1 MKRAR
6 PGQWPWTTAGPSAT
20 TADGALS
27 EDIVESYWRHGFYV
41 FEGVIGEEELA
52 DIERDVRSI
61 QDRAPTEPRGKLDRL
76 GRPAL
81 GADGKGGGLALVRP
95 LSDPIGGTAGN
106 NGRHPAKM
114 IEPAVPEGAPEW
126 VLQVVGGS
134 LQFSDAALRLYAHPD
149 LLRVAET
156 FNGPDFSPFN
166 EVIWIKQP
174 RLGGSVA
181 WHQDG
186 TTHWDTAKFHKGSHG
201 FNFMA
206 QLYGCDAT
214 NGLWVVPGSHLAK
227 ADIKGWCAAAGS
239 DRIPHAVP
247 LLCAP
252 GDVAI
257 TNRQAVHGS
266 FANTSD
272 ACRVTINF
280 GFHPA
285 RERGRRPRQRHPCA
299 GERQDHLRRGPCPA
313 PFPGAGPG
321 DRGAE
326 SSLPGRDALRIPA
339 VRRTVVRVERCGQGE
354 PAGLQQAGS
363 RHLSRRTY
371 VESAFLGGARYMS
384 GNWIFAPCLA
394 ISSANSLS

>member
-1 MKRAR
+1 MNM
-6 PGQWPWTTAGPSAT
+6 AT
-20 TADGALS
+20 TWQSDYGEHEAAMAAYREAGTARALALDNRGPIRYDADGALS

-41 FEGVIGEEELA
+41 FEGVIGEPELA
-52 DIERDVRSI
+52 DIERDVQSI
-61 QDRAPTEPRGKLDRL
+61 EDRAPTEPRGKFDRL

-81 GADGKGGGLALVRP
+81 GADGKGGGLAMVRP

-114 IEPAVPEGAPEW
+114 IEPTVPEGAPEW

-186 TTHWDTAKFHKGSHG
+186 TTHWGTAKFHKGSHG

-206 QLYGCDAT
+206 QLYGCNAA

-227 ADIKGWCAAAGS
+227 ATSRRGARRPAPTEYPTRCRSCAHRG
-239 DRIPHAVP
+239 RGHHQP
-247 LLCAP
+247 
-252 GDVAI
+252 
-257 TNRQAVHGS
+257 QAVHGS

-280 GFHPA
+280 GFHPRASVVGARGNGIHAPGSDKIIYDEDRVRRRSRVLGLAIEARRLRFPDETPYEYRPFAGQSFEWNDAA
-285 RERGRRPRQRHPCA
+285 RESLRGYNKL
-299 GERQDHLRRGPCPA
+299 D
-313 PFPGAGPG
+313 
-321 DRGAE
+321 
-326 SSLPGRDALRIPA
+326 
-339 VRRTVVRVERCGQGE
+339 
-354 PAGLQQAGS
+354 
-363 RHLSRRTY
+363 
-371 VESAFLGGARYMS
+371 LG
-384 GNWIFAPCLA
+384 I
-394 ISSANSLS
+394 

>member
-1 MKRAR
+1 M
-6 PGQWPWTTAGPSAT
+6 
-20 TADGALS
+20 
-27 EDIVESYWRHGFYV
+27 
-41 FEGVIGEEELA
+41 
-52 DIERDVRSI
+52 
-61 QDRAPTEPRGKLDRL
+61 
-76 GRPAL
+76 
-81 GADGKGGGLALVRP
+81 VRP

-114 IEPAVPEGAPEW
+114 IEPTVPEGAPEW

-156 FNGPDFSPFN
+156 FNGPDFTPFN

-186 TTHWDTAKFHKGSHG
+186 TTHWGTPKFHKGSHG

-206 QLYGCDAT
+206 QLYGCNAA

-239 DRIPHAVP
+239 DRLPDAVP

-272 ACRVTINF
+272 ECRVTMNF
-280 GFHPA
+280 GFHPRASVVGA
-285 RERGRRPRQRHPCA
+285 RGNGIHAPGSDKIIYDEDRVRRS
-299 GERQDHLRRGPCPA
+299 
-313 PFPGAGPG
+313 PGAV
-321 DRGAE
+321 R
-326 SSLPGRDALRIPA
+326 GRDALRA
-339 VRRTVVRVERCGQGE
+339 GQ
-354 PAGLQQAGS
+354 
-363 RHLSRRTY
+363 
-371 VESAFLGGARYMS
+371 
-384 GNWIFAPCLA
+384 
-394 ISSANSLS
+394 SLSGTIEARHRRLRFPDERAGDAAPGRPLAPEYRPFAGQSASSGTTRLFSEGALPTS